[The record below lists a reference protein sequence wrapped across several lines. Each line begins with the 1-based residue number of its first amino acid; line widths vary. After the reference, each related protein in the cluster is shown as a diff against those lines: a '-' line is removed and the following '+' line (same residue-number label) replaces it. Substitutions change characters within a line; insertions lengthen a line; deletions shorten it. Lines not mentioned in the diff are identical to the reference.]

1 MSRRFYMPPTI
12 VNGTGS
18 LAAAGDQLC
27 LGKKPL
33 VVTGKIVEKQA
44 CTQELLQLLRARGL
58 KYEIFSDIPGEPT
71 GEMVRAGV
79 LAYQAGRCDYMIA
92 VGGGSPMDLM
102 KAVAVQLKYP
112 EAQLREFVGKVIP
125 GPFVPMAAI
134 PTTAGTGSE
143 ATMFTVI
150 TDTAT
155 DVKMLLKSPQL
166 IPTVAVV
173 DPAFSVSA
181 PPGVTAST
189 GLDALTHAVESY
201 TSRLAQPLT
210 DTLAVS
216 AVKRIMANLPRAWR
230 DGGDLAAREQMALA
244 ALEAG
249 VCITNASVT
258 IVHGMSR
265 PIGARFHVP
274 HGLSNAM
281 LLPDCLEF
289 ALDGALGRFAGLGR
303 AIGVAGSHESD
314 EVAARAFLTS
324 VREVCAIC
332 QVPTLAKYGVDRE
345 AFFAQIPQMAS
356 DAIAS
361 GSPGNTAKPVTED
374 DCARIY
380 RQLWN

>member
-1 MSRRFYMPPTI
+1 MSRLFYMPPAI
-12 VNGTGS
+12 ISGPGS
-18 LAAAGDQLC
+18 LAAAGEKIC
-27 LGKKPL
+27 LGKKAL
-33 VVTGKIVEKQA
+33 IVTGKIVEKQA
-44 CTQELLQLLRARGL
+44 CTQKLLRLLDAQGVGCTV
-58 KYEIFSDIPGEPT
+58 FSDTTGEPT
-71 GEMVRAGV
+71 DVMVRSGV
-79 LAYQAGRCDYMIA
+79 EAYLSGGCDFMIA

-102 KAVAVQLKYP
+102 KAAAVLLKYP
-112 EAQLREFVGKVIP
+112 GARLRDFMGKVIE

-166 IPTVAVV
+166 IPHVAVV
-173 DPAFSVSA
+173 DPAFSLSA
-181 PPGVTAST
+181 PESVTAST

-216 AVKRIMANLPRAWR
+216 AVKRIMTYLPRAYR
-230 DGGDLAAREQMALA
+230 DGSDLEAREQMALA

-265 PIGARFHVP
+265 PVGALFHVP

-281 LLPDCLEF
+281 LLPDCLDF
-289 ALDGALGRFAGLGR
+289 ALDGALKRFGDLGR
-303 AIGVAGSHESD
+303 ATVAAPCEED
-314 EVAARAFLTS
+314 EAAARAFLTA
-324 VREVCAIC
+324 VRDLCAIC
-332 QVPTLAKYGVDRE
+332 QVPTLAQYGVDRE
-345 AFFAQIPQMAS
+345 AFFARIEKMSA

-361 GSPGNTAKPVTED
+361 GSPANTAKAVTRA
-374 DCARIY
+374 DCAEIY
-380 RQLWN
+380 RKLWK